1 MAYGMAGRS
10 PKTGGPLNAPQQP
23 LQRLSPGVYRGP
35 EGNLVNA
42 QGGQLPTG
50 NLPEARKPEPQGMA
64 QAPTIGMRPTPGNMP
79 QMPQM
84 PQFGGMVQPPQQGGM
99 MQPPQF
105 SPFANWM
112 AQQPQE
118 MQKQFAQQMQ
128 QPQPMMRPAVM
139 PSYNPFMTGMA
150 AGLPG
155 QNK

>member
-10 PKTGGPLNAPQQP
+10 PKTGGGLNAPQQP

-50 NLPEARKPEPQGMA
+50 NLPEARKPEPQSMA

-84 PQFGGMVQPPQQGGM
+84 PQFGGM

-139 PSYNPFMTGMA
+139 PTFTGMN
-150 AGLPG
+150 GMFPY
-155 QNK
+155 NK

>member
-10 PKTGGPLNAPQQP
+10 PKTGGPLQAPQQP

-42 QGGQLPTG
+42 RGRELPGQ
-50 NLPEARKPEPQGMA
+50 NMPEARESQPQGMA
-64 QAPTIGMRPTPGNMP
+64 QAPVMGMKPPPGYTPM
-79 QMPQM
+79 MPQM
-84 PQFGGMVQPPQQGGM
+84 PQFGGMGQPPQQGGM

-105 SPFANWM
+105 NPFANYM

-139 PSYNPFMTGMA
+139 PTFSGMNGMFPYN
-150 AGLPG
+150 
-155 QNK
+155 K